1 MSTYFDQKK
10 VWITGASSG
19 IGAAL
24 AREISSRGGYVI
36 LSARSKDKLEEVQQS
51 LKQPNQSEIVTIDL
65 MNHEAITRVTNDVM
79 ARHSD
84 LFMLINNAGRSQR
97 SKVEETEYSVYRDL
111 MELNYFSIV
120 QLTQAVLPAMIQ
132 NKSGHVIA
140 ISSIA
145 GKLGAPFRSGYAA
158 SKHAIQGFFDCLRSE
173 VWHHGMKVTII
184 CPGFVNTPIAHN
196 AASGSGASL
205 GTADPENANGMSAE
219 YVAKKICDAAERG
232 KEEVVLGGKEVLGIY
247 LKRYFPRLLS
257 RILKNKSKA
266 AFGES

>member
-10 VWITGASSG
+10 IWITGASSG

-24 AREISSRGGYVI
+24 AKEVSSRGGFVI
-36 LSARSKDKLEEVQQS
+36 LSARSRDKLEEVQQS

-65 MNHEAITRVTNDVM
+65 MDTDAITSVTTAVM
-79 ARHSD
+79 AKHSD
-84 LFMLINNAGRSQR
+84 LFMLVNNAGRSQR
-97 SKVEETEYSVYRDL
+97 SKVEETNFGVYKDL
-111 MELNYFSIV
+111 MQLNYFSIV
-120 QLTQAVLPAMIQ
+120 QLTQAVLPAMIE
-132 NKSGHVIA
+132 NKSGHIIA

-158 SKHAIQGFFDCLRSE
+158 SKHAIHGFFDCLRSE
-173 VWHHGMKVTII
+173 IWHHGMRVTLI

-196 AASGSGASL
+196 AASSSGAAL
-205 GTADPENANGMSAE
+205 GTADPENANGMSPE
-219 YVAKKICDAAERG
+219 YVAKKICDAAEKG

-247 LKRYFPRLLS
+247 LKRFFPRLLS
-257 RILKNKSKA
+257 RILKNKSKV